1 MGTKVYCPSCGIDVE
16 PFVLTGGGREVV
28 HCSICGLVLDSD
40 ATTSPPPPTEL
51 LKTVLIAEDTEAVRV
66 TVAKALVDQ
75 KVAREILQSRNG
87 AEFVA
92 QATQR
97 LREGKP
103 ISLVIL
109 DVEMPIMNGVQ
120 AARSL
125 RELETQ
131 LGLKRRIP
139 ILFFTTRKCDDR
151 FKTVL
156 QQVQPS
162 SYVNK
167 GSSQDPAS
175 LAARVMK
182 VLQILL
188 QGVGR
193 G

>member
-1 MGTKVYCPSCGIDVE
+1 MSAKAYCPSCGIDVE

-28 HCSICGLVLDSD
+28 HCSICGLVLDAD
-40 ATTSPPPPTEL
+40 ATTPAATAEP
-51 LKTVLIAEDTEAVRV
+51 LKYVLMAEDTDAVRV
-66 TVAKALVDQ
+66 TVAKALIDQ
-75 KVAREILQSRNG
+75 KVSREIAQARNG

-97 LREGKP
+97 LREGHP
-103 ISLVIL
+103 ISLAIL

-131 LGLKRRIP
+131 VGLKRRTP

-151 FKTVL
+151 FKQVL
-156 QQVQPS
+156 QQLQPS

-167 GSSQDPAS
+167 GSSQDPAA
-175 LAARVMK
+175 LATRVMK
-182 VLQILL
+182 VLQLLL
-188 QGVGR
+188 QGTAKA
-193 G
+193 

>member
-1 MGTKVYCPSCGIDVE
+1 VGAKVYCPSCGIDVE

-28 HCSICGLVLDSD
+28 HCSICGLVLDTD
-40 ATTSPPPPTEL
+40 ATTSPPAPTEL

-66 TVAKALVDQ
+66 SVAKALVDQ
-75 KVAREILQSRNG
+75 KVTREILQARNG

-103 ISLVIL
+103 ISLAIL

-131 LGLKRRIP
+131 LGAKRRIP

-151 FKTVL
+151 FKAVL

-188 QGVGR
+188 QGAGR
-193 G
+193 A